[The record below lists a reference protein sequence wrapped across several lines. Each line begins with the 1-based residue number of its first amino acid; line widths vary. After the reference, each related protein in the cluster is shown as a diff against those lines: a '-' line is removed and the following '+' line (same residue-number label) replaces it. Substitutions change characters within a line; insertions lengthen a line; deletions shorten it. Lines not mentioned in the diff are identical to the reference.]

1 MKIEL
6 LHIRDCPHVEQTK
19 QLLADCLDEIGLGAI
34 QIDDLE
40 GEFSSPSIM
49 VDGSDVMGEPAVAGA
64 CCRHESACSPH
75 FVARRRWHRSGRSGN
90 SHMESQLGIR
100 FWPAFPDCSSPHSL
114 RGGLTDRERG

>member
-64 CCRHESACSPH
+64 CCRLDLP
-75 FVARRRWHRSGRSGN
+75 
-90 SHMESQLGIR
+90 
-100 FWPAFPDCSSPHSL
+100 
-114 RGGLTDRERG
+114 TRERVLAALRSEEAMAPVRKERKLAYGIPAWDPVLARVP